1 MFDLEEALRE
11 LSRYN
16 SYITDIRREV
26 MLFEQLYCSEDSLA
40 IINANLMDV
49 FKIVQRSMFVSILTR
64 VSAVFDSKSF
74 RSDPNLS
81 LDYFEDKYREFASEK
96 LLNDFEAIKG
106 RYEAMNIKNFR
117 NKLIAHNDQKTIFGE
132 SSITHSIENGDLMKL
147 LNDARGFCIDLCY
160 CLPGGIQ
167 TVLEVVPWEL
177 KKGHDGF
184 ELLRRMKAGK

>member
-26 MLFEQLYCSEDSLA
+26 MLFEQLYCSKGSLA

-74 RSDPNLS
+74 GSDPNLS
-81 LDYFEDKYREFASEK
+81 LDYFEDKYREFAPEK

-106 RYEAMNIKNFR
+106 RYKAMNIKNFR

-177 KKGHDGF
+177 KKDHDGL
-184 ELLRRMKAGK
+184 ELLRRMEAGK

>member
-26 MLFEQLYCSEDSLA
+26 LLYEQLYCSEDSLA

-49 FKIVQRSMFVSILTR
+49 FKIVQKSMFVSILTR

-74 RSDPNLS
+74 GSDPNLS
-81 LDYFEDKYREFASEK
+81 LDYFEYKYREFASEK

-106 RYEAMNIKNFR
+106 RYKALNIKNFR
-117 NKLIAHNDQKTIFGE
+117 DKLIAHNDQKTIFGD
-132 SSITHSIENGDLMKL
+132 SSITHSIKNGDVMKL

-177 KKGHDGF
+177 KKGRDGL
-184 ELLRRMKAGK
+184 ELLRRMEAGK